1 MNEDQHK
8 IERQKLL
15 IVVTKKL
22 FALTVICLTGL
33 SLLMYCLNFGTG
45 GTEGTDKRTYMII
58 YVFIAGLIG
67 GFVSIQQRLPK
78 TDTIELR
85 ELSQSWS
92 SLLLIPVNGG
102 IFAIVLHILFI
113 SGIIEGSLF
122 PEYHQVAIDQHN
134 LTKSFAD
141 FLTYTFPKDG
151 PNIAKLIFWSFVAG
165 FSERFVPQIIRKTA
179 EKTP

>member
-1 MNEDQHK
+1 MNEQQNK
-8 IERQKLL
+8 VERQKLL
-15 IVVTKKL
+15 IIVTKKL
-22 FALTVICLTGL
+22 FALTVLCLIGL
-33 SLLMYCLNFGTG
+33 SLLLYCLKFGTTG
-45 GTEGTDKRTYMII
+45 SRTYLIT

-78 TDTIELR
+78 TDSIELR
-85 ELSQSWS
+85 ELSLSWS

-102 IFAIVLHILFI
+102 IFAIVLHVLFI

-122 PEYHQVAIDQHN
+122 PEYHQVAIDQQN
-134 LTKSFAD
+134 LTRSFAD